1 MCVFVPWWLRGGITL
16 APEDAPGGPH
26 QTDDGAGRPGMP
38 PLPWP
43 PAFARSV
50 QRLCFGGFRNVVAV
64 IIPAPP
70 GREAEHGADRGD
82 HGTGGGGED
91 ESVDKTPSLR
101 RTHPA
106 EARVASE
113 GGSCGRWGCRMPRR
127 GWRPPGRRRN
137 RTSIS
142 LKKDSKLFRE
152 GVAFRRGSRLVSR
165 SDKVFYVAF
174 PASSLPRKTS
184 LSLARLFVGHYTA
197 SGTPVQRLGMG
208 C

>member
-1 MCVFVPWWLRGGITL
+1 MSWWLRGRITL
-16 APEDAPGGPH
+16 APADAPGGPH
-26 QTDDGAGRPGMP
+26 QADDGAGRPGVS
-38 PLPWP
+38 PLPGP

-113 GGSCGRWGCRMPRR
+113 GGSCGPWGCRTPPR
-127 GWRPPGRRRN
+127 GWRRPGRRRN

-142 LKKDSKLFRE
+142 LKKDSKLFRH
-152 GVAFRRGSRLVSR
+152 VDFRRGVALFPR
-165 SDKVFYVAF
+165 SDKAFYDAF
-174 PASSLPRKTS
+174 PASPHPPNGRP
-184 LSLARLFVGHYTA
+184 FH
-197 SGTPVQRLGMG
+197 
-208 C
+208 